1 MHICTSGVRLPFAIG
16 KNIPINARNISVSKY
31 LPEFRI
37 WMWILLT
44 LDLRIFSRAIVIQ
57 NGCYSL
63 KCFPLGSLL
72 LEKTLMF
79 YNNLLN
85 YFQEWGAS
93 LDSLTYLYS
102 SLGEKLSFEHDL
114 GYICSHKIQRKK
126 IIKKNDFFIFDCP
139 MKNIKE
145 NQI

>member
-1 MHICTSGVRLPFAIG
+1 
-16 KNIPINARNISVSKY
+16 
-31 LPEFRI
+31 
-37 WMWILLT
+37 
-44 LDLRIFSRAIVIQ
+44 
-57 NGCYSL
+57 
-63 KCFPLGSLL
+63 
-72 LEKTLMF
+72 MF